1 MNKVY
6 CQEVMQRLSTVGEIH
21 LAVRQSL
28 ICFYLFRPDDQRV
41 GGGLKAD
48 RKKQEIV

>member
-48 RKKQEIV
+48 HKNKK